1 MNYII
6 KGTSRCGK
14 TMLTNLIVQKL
25 VGYNKFSTDNFIGAF
40 YSSMPQLKINHESGD
55 GMKELFPNFLKS
67 LPSLTYRQELQHL
80 EVLFLR

>member
-1 MNYII
+1 
-6 KGTSRCGK
+6 
-14 TMLTNLIVQKL
+14 MLTNLIVQKL

-67 LPSLTYRQELQHL
+67 LIDF
-80 EVLFLR
+80 V